1 MNWYWC
7 YLLVVHIG
15 IMVLFQ
21 VKIIGMYYNAS
32 EPKWNKRLTFFAFM
46 FMIIWEIVVIVVL
59 IDKVL
64 DKRKKRI
71 NNEY

>member
-32 EPKWNKRLTFFAFM
+32 EPK
-46 FMIIWEIVVIVVL
+46 
-59 IDKVL
+59 
-64 DKRKKRI
+64 
-71 NNEY
+71 